1 MHKVRWALPCLK
13 MICSTQL
20 INRDMAGI
28 CESLLKADIIVD
40 CDNIVTKGFEEDG
53 IIINR
58 KHVDFAK
65 TVFGDT
71 KNVIKT
77 LVLKKGMKGYSLAC
91 PGSTPF
97 TGTKTSLS
105 KGTYKSR
112 WDSELPIVVLDN
124 GPEVCENVIEGL
136 ANGSFVVILKNK
148 HKGVDGKS
156 EYQVYGYYQGLS
168 AETGEN
174 DKYSEDTD
182 GGWLITLK
190 ETGSPKAAMFYYNT
204 DAETTGTQFETLK
217 TAAA

>member
-1 MHKVRWALPCLK
+1 
-13 MICSTQL
+13 
-20 INRDMAGI
+20 MAGI

-77 LVLKKGMKGYSLAC
+77 LVLKSGMKGYSVAC
-91 PGSTPF
+91 PGATPF

-105 KGTYKSR
+105 KGTYKNK

-124 GPEVCENVIEGL
+124 GPEVCENVIE
-136 ANGSFVVILKNK
+136 
-148 HKGVDGKS
+148 VDGKS

-190 ETGSPKAAMFYYNT
+190 ETGSPKAAMFYFNT
-204 DAETTGTQFETLK
+204 DASTTATQLETLK
-217 TAAA
+217 IAVAA

>member
-1 MHKVRWALPCLK
+1 
-13 MICSTQL
+13 
-20 INRDMAGI
+20 MAGI

-77 LVLKKGMKGYSLAC
+77 LVLKSGMKGYSVAC
-91 PGSTPF
+91 PGATPF

-105 KGTYKSR
+105 KGTYKNK

-136 ANGSFVVILKNK
+136 ADGSFVVILKTNIRE
-148 HKGVDGKS
+148 S
-156 EYQVYGYYQGLS
+156 MENLSIRSMAIIRGYLQKLEKMISIQKIRMVVG
-168 AETGEN
+168 
-174 DKYSEDTD
+174 
-182 GGWLITLK
+182 
-190 ETGSPKAAMFYYNT
+190 
-204 DAETTGTQFETLK
+204 
-217 TAAA
+217 